1 MRRRQFIAGLGSVT
15 AWPLAARAQPRNV
28 AVIGY
33 LDAGSESARAP
44 FTAAFHRGLGE
55 RGYFEG
61 RNVEIVYRWAGSR
74 YDQLPA
80 LAADLVFRQVAV
92 IHAQSTPAAL
102 AAKSA
107 TATIPVVFSL
117 GSDPISLGLV
127 ASLNRP
133 GGNVTGV
140 TFLAQDLTAKRLA
153 LLHEIVPAVTSI
165 GLLANPSGPQTE
177 AEVQEAQS
185 AARILG
191 VRLTILNATTPTEI
205 DAAFAILI
213 GQGIAALLVG
223 VDTLFVEQRDQL
235 ARLVARSGARDLP
248 LPRFRRRRR
257 PDQLRAELARCM
269 ARGRH
274 LCRPHPEWREARRS
288 AGATVNTHRDCPQSQ
303 DREIAGHRDADTDFA
318 ACRRSDRSGSLIV
331 RSGSIASI
339 REAYL
344 MSAPLLIAAS
354 YHRRRMGPQ
363 QTPRRIAAARP
374 PVRAC
379 KALRPDD
386 SKSERLPL
394 LSVCKQ
400 RVNIRR
406 IHAPTPG

>member
-28 AVIGY
+28 PVIGY

-61 RNVEIVYRWAGSR
+61 RNVEILYRWAGSR
-74 YDQLPA
+74 YDQLPT
-80 LAADLVFRQVAV
+80 LAADLVLRQVAV

-117 GSDPISLGLV
+117 GSDPVSLGLV

-153 LLHEIVPAVTSI
+153 LLHEIVPTVTSI

-191 VRLTILNATTPTEI
+191 VRLTILNATAPTEI

-235 ARLVARSGARDLP
+235 ARLVARYPVPAIYPFRDFVDAGGLISYGPSWLDAWRVAGTYVGRILNGEKPGDLP
-248 LPRFRRRRR
+248 VQQSTRIETVLNLKTAKSLGIEMPT
-257 PDQLRAELARCM
+257 PTLLRADEVI
-269 ARGRH
+269 
-274 LCRPHPEWREARRS
+274 EA
-288 AGATVNTHRDCPQSQ
+288 
-303 DREIAGHRDADTDFA
+303 DR
-318 ACRRSDRSGSLIV
+318 
-331 RSGSIASI
+331 
-339 REAYL
+339 
-344 MSAPLLIAAS
+344 
-354 YHRRRMGPQ
+354 
-363 QTPRRIAAARP
+363 
-374 PVRAC
+374 
-379 KALRPDD
+379 
-386 SKSERLPL
+386 
-394 LSVCKQ
+394 
-400 RVNIRR
+400 
-406 IHAPTPG
+406 